1 MLTRG
6 AEAGV
11 SVGDLVTRLPEG
23 GGVINHVN
31 SILFCF
37 MDIPGEGPVK
47 ACVDHVSVIL
57 IVKISLKYQNI
68 SVCVNGF

>member
-1 MLTRG
+1 M
-6 AEAGV
+6 
-11 SVGDLVTRLPEG
+11 SVLGIWPQGFLKEG
-23 GGVINHVN
+23 FINHVF
-31 SILFCF
+31 LFCF